1 MFMRVALIYLGM
13 TNDFGAD
20 LAPAIAEFI
29 ADGTELFT
37 PPTDV
42 YVTLFDDD
50 GNELNADLENGRV
63 AVATETGWTITG
75 SEFENAEEIDFG
87 EATADI
93 TVQEFGFYDSDT
105 GGSNNELIRADIT
118 DAPESFTDGTRV
130 FFEAGGLSTD
140 ILENE

>member
-1 MFMRVALIYLGM
+1 MFKRIGLVVSGM
-13 TNDFGAD
+13 TNDFGED

-50 GNELNADLENGRV
+50 GNELNDDLENGRV

-75 SEFENAEEIDFG
+75 SEFENADEIDFG
-87 EATADI
+87 EASADI
-93 TVQEFGFYDSDT
+93 TVQEFAFYDSDT
-105 GGSNNELIRADIT
+105 EGSNNELIRADIT

-130 FFEAGGLSTD
+130 FFDAGELTTD

>member
-1 MFMRVALIYLGM
+1 MFKRIGLVVSGM
-13 TNDFGAD
+13 TNDFGED

-50 GNELNADLENGRV
+50 GNELNDDLENGRV

-75 SEFENAEEIDFG
+75 SEFENADEIDFG
-87 EATADI
+87 EASADI
-93 TVQEFGFYDSDT
+93 TVQEFAFYDSDT
-105 GGSNNELIRADIT
+105 DGSDNELIRADIT

-130 FFEAGGLSTD
+130 FFDAGELTTD